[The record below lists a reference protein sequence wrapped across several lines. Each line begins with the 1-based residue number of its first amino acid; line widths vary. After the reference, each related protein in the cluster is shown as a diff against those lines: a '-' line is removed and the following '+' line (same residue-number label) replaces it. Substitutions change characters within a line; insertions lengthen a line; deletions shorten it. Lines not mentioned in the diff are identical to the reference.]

1 MLHSEN
7 TFQQHKIKVVL
18 KSVNYLKFSVKTVG
32 RKIGLRENCII
43 FIPFNAIRS
52 RKLISKEFIEQEFR
66 MIGESF
72 FRRQMKFHPFHIFI
86 AKKLVKNRVTSNK
99 SVKWRISCGLCFII

>member
-43 FIPFNAIRS
+43 FIPFNAIFE
-52 RKLISKEFIEQEFR
+52 KLFQ
-66 MIGESF
+66 GL
-72 FRRQMKFHPFHIFI
+72 
-86 AKKLVKNRVTSNK
+86 KKYVLGN
-99 SVKWRISCGLCFII
+99 